1 MVSAVC
7 IIFILFATFF
17 GVKVY
22 AKKLS
27 TGCCG
32 AGDTEKV
39 RKIKVKDKNKSH
51 YPYQAELRI
60 NGMVCGNCAQ
70 KVENA
75 LNARDG
81 VWATVDLGAK
91 KAIVRMKERMD
102 DRQLRDTVNRIG
114 AYTVM
119 EIIR

>member
-1 MVSAVC
+1 MVSAV
-7 IIFILFATFF
+7 IIILIILATIF

-27 TGCCG
+27 SGCCG
-32 AGDTEKV
+32 GGDTEKIPTV
-39 RKIKVKDKNKSH
+39 RVKDKNKSH

-60 NGMVCGNCAQ
+60 NGMVCGNCA
-70 KVENA
+70 KRVENA
-75 LNARDG
+75 LNTQNG

-91 KAIVRMKERMD
+91 KATVRMKEQLN

-119 EIIR
+119 EVIR